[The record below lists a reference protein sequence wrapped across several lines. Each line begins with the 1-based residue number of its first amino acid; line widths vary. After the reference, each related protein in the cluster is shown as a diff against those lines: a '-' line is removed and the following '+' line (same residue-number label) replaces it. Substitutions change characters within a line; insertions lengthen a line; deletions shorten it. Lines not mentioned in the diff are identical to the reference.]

1 MAKIGRNELCF
12 CGSGKKYKK
21 CCLNKNQSDS
31 HSVKNRDELDV
42 LMEKGWSLL
51 QKNETAKACDTWLKL
66 WDNLKSRFKP
76 EFRDIK
82 EAETVFSGREPI
94 FNWCQDLEMELGNAG
109 IDNPIYYQKR
119 ITYCEEFCSLFPDS
133 NESVMHNMKR
143 AIAESQCALGNFEEG
158 NNCFKKLIELYPDNM
173 WSYIAWGDMYL
184 WPLKK
189 NYDPDYERAEQI
201 YKMALDMNIDGKKDL
216 IDRLNEVEKKR
227 AQNA

>member
-158 NNCFKKLIELYPDNM
+158 NNCFKKLIELCPDNI